1 LIPSVEDRP
10 DTTYKVAVVTVPSGS
25 GMGAAAACRLR
36 ADGQSVAIL
45 QGGTCYFLGENYI
58 KLTPNLIHR
67 FKCP

>member
-10 DTTYKVAVVTVPSGS
+10 DTTYKVAVVTASGS
-25 GMGAAAACRLR
+25 GMAAAAACRLR
-36 ADGQSVAIL
+36 ADGQSVAVL
-45 QGGTCYFLGENYI
+45 QGGTCCFLGENYI